1 MKKIFFIIIILFEF
15 IQLKAQVSNYNYE
28 LLYSNNNYKLYYN
41 QPPTQDL
48 ITHKLSNNDTL
59 ILYTIATININC
71 DLNQYHQEINSIIIK
86 EKKTGKIVFNSQDV
100 YICNFL
106 LNDNIS
112 NAIYKYYKSIK
123 FKIEFMKSKDF
134 FDGYRQAF
142 FATFR
147 IVGDGIVSGEKIQSR

>member
-1 MKKIFFIIIILFEF
+1 MKKIFFIIIILFEI

-86 EKKTGKIVFNSQDV
+86 EKKTGKIVFNFQDV

-112 NAIYKYYKSIK
+112 NEIYNYYKY
-123 FKIEFMKSKDF
+123 
-134 FDGYRQAF
+134 
-142 FATFR
+142 
-147 IVGDGIVSGEKIQSR
+147 